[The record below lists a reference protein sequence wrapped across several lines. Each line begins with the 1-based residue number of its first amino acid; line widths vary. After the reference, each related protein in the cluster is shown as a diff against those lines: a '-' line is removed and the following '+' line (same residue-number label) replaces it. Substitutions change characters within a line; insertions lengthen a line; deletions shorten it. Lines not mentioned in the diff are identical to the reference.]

1 MDNVISINHSP
12 LSEIKEATRKTRK
25 IGLGVMGFADML
37 IQLQVAYD
45 SPAAEKIAAAVMEA
59 ISYWSKEASCDLAQ
73 NRGTFPAFD
82 SSVYAEGLSL
92 WPSVSTEQE
101 TSSVEALRD
110 RPAFD
115 WDALLAR
122 MHKGGTRNATTTTIA
137 PTGSISIIG
146 GASSGIEPLFALAY
160 VRGHVLDEDELV
172 VVNPLLEEV
181 ARARGFHSHEMMQ
194 AIAKHGSCQGIDQI
208 PEDVQRVF
216 VTAHDISPEWHVR
229 IQAAFQTHG
238 VDNACSKTINF
249 SNGATVD
256 HVREAYLLAHELGCK
271 GITVYRDGSRQ
282 AQVLTRGVDRKADSP
297 AWRSGVEGGAV
308 RPRPR
313 PRPAITRGIT
323 ERMGL
328 GCNRRLYITMNEDE
342 EGLCEVFLQV
352 GRSGGCIT
360 SHSEALGRLIS
371 LALRSRIPPEDV
383 IDELRGIRCPSPTWC
398 NGETVLSCADAIGR
412 AVSHYIEDNGGNI
425 PKEIVVKT
433 QMSLAPECPECSGL
447 LEWLEGC
454 AVCRSCGYSQCG

>member
-1 MDNVISINHSP
+1 
-12 LSEIKEATRKTRK
+12 
-25 IGLGVMGFADML
+25 MGFADML
-37 IQLQVAYD
+37 IQLKYPYD
-45 SPAAEKIAAAVMEA
+45 SPFAEQIATKAMEA

-73 NRGTFPAFD
+73 SRGVFPAFD
-82 SSVYAEGLSL
+82 GSVYTEGLFRKPPDGVDEEAWSA
-92 WPSVSTEQE
+92 E
-101 TSSVEALRD
+101 TLRD
-110 RPAFD
+110 TPAFD
-115 WDALLAR
+115 WDALIHR
-122 MHKGGTRNATTTTIA
+122 MQTKGIRNATTTTIA

-172 VVNPLLEEV
+172 VVNPLFEKV
-181 ARARGFHSHEMMQ
+181 AREGEFYSPELMQTIAQRGSCQ
-194 AIAKHGSCQGIDQI
+194 AIAQV
-208 PEDVQRVF
+208 PEDVQPVF

-249 SNGATVD
+249 SNDATVD
-256 HVREAYLLAHELGCK
+256 DVRDAYLLAYELGCK

-282 AQVLTRGVDRKADSP
+282 IQVLTRGVGKKAEESP
-297 AWRSGVEGGAV
+297 QRADGEEVAA

-313 PRPAITRGIT
+313 PRPDITRGIT
-323 ERMGL
+323 ERTGL

-360 SHSEALGRLIS
+360 SHSEAVGRLIS
-371 LALRSRIPPEDV
+371 LALRSRVPPEEV
-383 IDELRGIRCPSPTWC
+383 IDELRGIRCPSPTWH
-398 NGETVLSCADAIGR
+398 NGETILSCADAIGR
-412 AVSHYIEDNGGNI
+412 ALGRYIEDNGGYI
-425 PKEIVVKT
+425 PQEIVVKA